1 MGQAGRRAQGQ
12 RGLLLTAL
20 TLGVV
25 LLNSSAREFVLHQY
39 SIVYKNNILPY
50 YDVQATRTTMRATGY
65 ASRYIWSKGFGL
77 QARAEASRPSPDSA
91 PLPGSARASMPPN
104 WHAAWAHRL
113 PLGELRV
120 AHGGQLGGLELLR
133 LAHVNQLGGLEPRR
147 LRQRSD
153 LLIIVLL

>member
-1 MGQAGRRAQGQ
+1 MSTPRSCASAPFALACACRPRAPPGS
-12 RGLLLTAL
+12 
-20 TLGVV
+20 V
-25 LLNSSAREFVLHQY
+25 
-39 SIVYKNNILPY
+39 
-50 YDVQATRTTMRATGY
+50 
-65 ASRYIWSKGFGL
+65 SRYIWSKGFGL
-77 QARAEASRPSPDSA
+77 QAQAEASRPSPDSA

-147 LRQRSD
+147 LRQHAHD
-153 LLIIVLL
+153 